1 MSSRRLERMGLES
14 FIVECLSARGILT
27 AKDLLE
33 TSPLALM
40 VYLDLSLVD
49 ANKIILHVSSKIAF
63 ARNSTALE
71 ILRARSQQNLYL
83 RTGIGELDSAM
94 RGGLNIGSIS
104 EICGPPGRMN
114 SNTTLLVG
122 VNFPCF
128 FILEDPMQL
137 QLPRSSK
144 CSNVAMVFL
153 SDLDCEFLYY
163 RCW

>member
-94 RGGLNIGSIS
+94 RGGLNIGTIS

-114 SNTTLLVG
+114 SNTTQLVD
-122 VNFPCF
+122 VHFPCF
-128 FILEDPMQL
+128 FMLEDPT
-137 QLPRSSK
+137 RRIFK
-144 CSNVAMVFL
+144 TIH
-153 SDLDCEFLYY
+153 
-163 RCW
+163 RCNDIFF